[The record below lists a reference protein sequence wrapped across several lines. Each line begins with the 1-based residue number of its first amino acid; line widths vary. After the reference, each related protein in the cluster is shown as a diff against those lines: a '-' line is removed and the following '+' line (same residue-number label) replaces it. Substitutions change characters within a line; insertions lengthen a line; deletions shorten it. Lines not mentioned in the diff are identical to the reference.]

1 MKGESGS
8 GKSTFLNCISLIDKP
23 SSGKV
28 LYNGKNILSFKEKE
42 RRKYLRND
50 IAFIFQ
56 NYHLF
61 EGETVLFN
69 VELPLLIS
77 GDKAHEQK
85 AKETLSIVNIPEDLF
100 SHKVSDLSGG
110 EKQRVA
116 IARALVKDAPL
127 LLCDE
132 PTGSVDQA
140 NAHEIMNILKRE
152 SEHKLVITV
161 SHNEELIEE
170 YADQI
175 LFIENGK
182 LKDARVVNE
191 TSTES
196 KSNWSTPEVKEKKS
210 LPYISHLAFSNFK
223 RRKKQTIFNGVVMM
237 VCLLFSLLIIGFIT
251 NIPTLIENQAALAF
265 DYPSLTLYGVQKEE
279 VPDTNLS
286 LTKSYRPT
294 EDMMRSFQQLYPHY
308 IWVDNLDYF
317 FSTGS
322 FSKNETTLYELVST
336 PIYQFD
342 SPYVNYD
349 LLISGDMPKKG
360 ELNEV
365 VINKS
370 AYEYITSELGVNP
383 AKGFSFHYYINV
395 PVSYTDPLSSETII
409 DYFEIDDDFTIRGV
423 VDDFSF
429 LESPKVY
436 YSYMALFDVLSESV
450 MENVSDFRGEE
461 YTFMDYLNEANDN
474 NPVTSYSYQ
483 LFLKDYHD
491 CYKISE
497 DIASLPSNYQITSLT
512 ESRVEA
518 FSSTLDAVRIGLIFF
533 LVIVIIICLILIG
546 IICLSTYL
554 GDSKQ
559 LAILLSLGAKKDD
572 TIKMYIYENILTCL
586 IAVTGSFILSYG
598 CQYLINWLLRSY
610 SGISPFI
617 SIPFSSFMGVPFL
630 LPIFIFLVAIMF
642 VFISCSLPIMTSG
655 RISLKEELQNS
666 D

>member
-1 MKGESGS
+1 M
-8 GKSTFLNCISLIDKP
+8 
-23 SSGKV
+23 
-28 LYNGKNILSFKEKE
+28 YNGKNILSFKEKE
-42 RRKYLRND
+42 RRKYLRSD

-61 EGETVLFN
+61 ETETVLFN

-77 GDKAHEQK
+77 GDKEHEKK
-85 AKETLSIVNIPEDLF
+85 ARETLEKVNISEELF
-100 SHKVSDLSGG
+100 SHKDSDLSGG

-140 NAHEIMNILKRE
+140 NAHEIMDILKRE

-170 YADQI
+170 YADEV

-182 LKDARVVNE
+182 LKDARVISE
-191 TSTES
+191 TNTITSN
-196 KSNWSTPEVKEKKS
+196 NWSTPGVKEKKS

-237 VCLLFSLLIIGFIT
+237 VCLLFSLLIIGFIN

-265 DYPSLTLYGVQKEE
+265 DYPSLTLYGAETEQ
-279 VPDTNLS
+279 VPDSNLS

-294 EDMMRSFQQLYPHY
+294 QSMMKTFENMYRHY
-308 IWVDNLDYF
+308 TWDYNLDYF
-317 FSTGS
+317 FSGGS
-322 FSKNETTLYELVST
+322 FSCDKGTLYELVPT
-336 PIYQFD
+336 PIFEFD
-342 SPYVNYD
+342 SKYVNYD
-349 LLISGDMPKKG
+349 LLISGNMPKTG
-360 ELNEV
+360 YLTDV

-370 AYEYITSELGVNP
+370 AYDYIVNEFGISP
-383 AKGFSFHYYINV
+383 VGFSFPYCINV
-395 PVSYTDPLSSETII
+395 SVAYTDPISYDVII
-409 DYFEIDDDFTIRGV
+409 DNFEIDTKFYVCGV

-429 LESPKVY
+429 LETPKVY
-436 YSYMALFDVLSESV
+436 YSYMALYSLLSETP
-450 MENVSDFRGEE
+450 MENVSD
-461 YTFMDYLNEANDN
+461 YLNEEFTFIDYLDQASDND
-474 NPVTSYSYQ
+474 PVTSYSYQ

-491 CYKISE
+491 VNKISE
-497 DIASLPSNYQITSLT
+497 DIESLPSNFQMTSLT
-512 ESRVEA
+512 ETRVEA
-518 FSSTLDAVRIGLIFF
+518 FASTLEAVRIGLLFF

-546 IICLSTYL
+546 IICLSTYI

-586 IAVTGSFILSYG
+586 ISVTGSFILSYG
-598 CQYLINWLLRSY
+598 CQYLINWLLLSY

-617 SIPFSSFMGVPFL
+617 CIPFSSFMGLPFL
-630 LPIFIFLVAIMF
+630 LPILIFLVAVMF